1 MMIFAYYALQLS
13 DDSTSS
19 MNVVVN
25 SNSLKLN
32 WKDNSGCS
40 PQMTYL
46 NLQIFQVIIG
56 FKLYLLR
63 CCYGQLWL
71 ISKEFFFVILK
82 DGIAD
87 NGKSNNTLRIPR
99 SCLKQDTIEENVF
112 SIVLPVTNPQT
123 CPIEWKPLD
132 RCRKYSLDM
141 SSQYT
146 KTWNGHMISANIF
159 TRGSEGLL
167 EFFI

>member
-46 NLQIFQVIIG
+46 NLQIFQVI
-56 FKLYLLR
+56 R
-63 CCYGQLWL
+63 VQ
-71 ISKEFFFVILK
+71 
-82 DGIAD
+82 A
-87 NGKSNNTLRIPR
+87 
-99 SCLKQDTIEENVF
+99 
-112 SIVLPVTNPQT
+112 LP
-123 CPIEWKPLD
+123 
-132 RCRKYSLDM
+132 
-141 SSQYT
+141 
-146 KTWNGHMISANIF
+146 A
-159 TRGSEGLL
+159 
-167 EFFI
+167 